1 MTANRKTA
9 LLAAAV
15 AGAAVVGALVLA
27 AFAPPA
33 HAAGRVEV
41 RYVEPERFS
50 DIGRS
55 TFDRDRTL
63 AALSAQFDRLGAR
76 LPDGQTLRIE
86 VLDVDLAGEQSPLA
100 WHDTRVM
107 RGGADAPRAT
117 LRWTLLDGAA
127 TLRGGEDRL
136 VDLGYLF
143 APPRTGARASELP
156 YESRM
161 LERWF
166 DERVAAGVAKAAAA
180 IPAPD
185 AAGQPAPARP

>member
-9 LLAAAV
+9 LLA
-15 AGAAVVGALVLA
+15 AAVVGALVLA

-33 HAAGRVEV
+33 HAAGRAEV

-50 DIGRS
+50 DIGRNPW
-55 TFDRDRTL
+55 DRERSL
-63 AALSAQFDRLGAR
+63 AALSAQFDRLAAR

-86 VLDVDLAGEQSPLA
+86 VLDVDLAGEQSPLV
-100 WHDTRVM
+100 WHDARVM

-136 VDLGYLF
+136 TDLGYLF
-143 APPRTGARASELP
+143 AQPRRAARADELP

-166 DERVAAGVAKAAAA
+166 DDRVAQGVAKAAATV
-180 IPAPD
+180 PGPD
-185 AAGQPAPARP
+185 PARSPVNARP